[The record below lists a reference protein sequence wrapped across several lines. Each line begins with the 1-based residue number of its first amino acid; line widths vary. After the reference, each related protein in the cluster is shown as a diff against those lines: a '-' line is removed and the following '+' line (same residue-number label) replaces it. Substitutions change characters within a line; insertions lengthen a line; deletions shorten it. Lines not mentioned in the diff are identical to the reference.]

1 MSLKHDHTAADCC
14 GAYADIG
21 SVISAEDNTLDI
33 DFNAADE
40 AAGTAQFEQLLSRAQ
55 ARFAEVSG
63 SAQWHAEEN
72 AIKGTIV
79 FSCAA
84 ERLIF
89 EMGA

>member
-1 MSLKHDHTAADCC
+1 MSFKHEQTASDCC

-21 SVISAEDNTLDI
+21 TVISAEDNVLEVN
-33 DFNAADE
+33 FAAADE
-40 AAGTAQFEQLLSRAQ
+40 AAGMAEFDAYLARAQ
-55 ARFAEVSG
+55 QRFAEVTG
-63 SAQWHAEEN
+63 DAAWDADSAM
-72 AIKGTIV
+72 IKGQVT